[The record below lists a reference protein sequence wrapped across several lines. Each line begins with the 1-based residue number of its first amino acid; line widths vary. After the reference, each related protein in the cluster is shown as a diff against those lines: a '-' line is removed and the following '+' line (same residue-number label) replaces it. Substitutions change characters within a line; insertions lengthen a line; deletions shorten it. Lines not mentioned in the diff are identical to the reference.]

1 MVRIFFF
8 GAACVLCLVART
20 IINVPLHVNMESVG
34 ICADVN
40 PSEITSLNQT
50 LDLTDVRCYPDLE
63 WNSTVPRSTNSSF
76 DKASL
81 PMCPLQPLKMT
92 VQDTTNNLRNKICF
106 KYAKTNLT
114 NTEDEY
120 SQIQNDHVTTGAN
133 TKHLLSSLVY
143 CMIDQYHKVNHRVQ
157 RITREAFVDLHSWT
171 KYIFDILSSSV
182 DELLVFHREFI
193 SFVYQ
198 VFFGMLSYFE
208 QIPIEN
214 SMDYQWNMTCPITT
228 KNDRLKDALCYLQ
241 MTTLLFVLTCG
252 LIIQTVL
259 HTYMRRLSN
268 RNHDPN
274 EHLPALYDNADG
286 GIPEDKNRIC
296 RTVQLLPWGS
306 SSYDTR
312 ALEENIGHK
321 IRQRRFLHP
330 TRYSP
335 TITIDH
341 GARSIKDVFRHE
353 SSSSVYTTSIVT
365 TSSVLS
371 SPTVTTSSRSSSPI
385 VSSFSRLPPVLCHSS
400 FFTVTPDVICGLN
413 NRKRSA
419 HNRPDEIS
427 TSTSASNHE
436 STIGGTSTKYGVPY
450 RNEARTLVLPS
461 VTDTT
466 SRLSLS
472 SSGSTSSL
480 LSLSIISQE
489 DYTAPSVDD
498 VMAFD
503 SLYSETEANEDPFED
518 DSYHLELLFPSS
530 DDSLYSTIRENDN
543 PRNNGAYAI
552 DLPLEFDNF
561 CTVSPP
567 SSDSSSSLV
576 SPSSSSSLLTQED
589 YVDPFADDIFASDR
603 SNTQSQADESSVFDF
618 EASWDS
624 ETDEDEVSHY
634 GNPYHLELPFAN
646 SFGSDEFTQMYDI
659 PHRHEPRRLDLPFG
673 YENISTISSL
683 SSSSSNITSSLA
695 SSSSNSSISSE
706 DDVIDDVNNDD
717 ILMSSGGS
725 TYQPTEYSSF
735 EYSSGLT
742 TDEDEDPFDDDSYH
756 LELLFPSCDGSLDSA
771 VIQANDVP
779 NRNRACALE
788 LPLATDYIIRPLRLN
803 HIAETASRSND
814 LRTEITE
821 QLTGTGSLPTRLLY
835 QELLFSSCD
844 GILNSTVIQAN
855 DFTNRNRA
863 CALELPLA
871 TDYIIRPHRLNY
883 IVETAN
889 RSNDLRTEI
898 TEQLTGTGSL
908 PNSLL
913 YPNLEETLFFLTLT
927 LFQKRF
933 FN

>member
-1 MVRIFFF
+1 M
-8 GAACVLCLVART
+8 
-20 IINVPLHVNMESVG
+20 IIH
-34 ICADVN
+34 I
-40 PSEITSLNQT
+40 
-50 LDLTDVRCYPDLE
+50 
-63 WNSTVPRSTNSSF
+63 
-76 DKASL
+76 
-81 PMCPLQPLKMT
+81 
-92 VQDTTNNLRNKICF
+92 
-106 KYAKTNLT
+106 
-114 NTEDEY
+114 
-120 SQIQNDHVTTGAN
+120 
-133 TKHLLSSLVY
+133 
-143 CMIDQYHKVNHRVQ
+143 
-157 RITREAFVDLHSWT
+157 
-171 KYIFDILSSSV
+171 
-182 DELLVFHREFI
+182 
-193 SFVYQ
+193 
-198 VFFGMLSYFE
+198 
-208 QIPIEN
+208 
-214 SMDYQWNMTCPITT
+214 
-228 KNDRLKDALCYLQ
+228 
-241 MTTLLFVLTCG
+241 
-252 LIIQTVL
+252 VL
-259 HTYMRRLSN
+259 HIYMRRLSN

-286 GIPEDKNRIC
+286 GIPKDKNIEQNSIS

-306 SSYDTR
+306 TSYHTR
-312 ALEENIGHK
+312 ALEENIGHE

-365 TSSVLS
+365 TSSLLS
-371 SPTVTTSSRSSSPI
+371 SSTVTTSSRSSSPI

-400 FFTVTPDVICGLN
+400 FFTVTPDVICSLN
-413 NRKRSA
+413 KRKRSA
-419 HNRPDEIS
+419 HNRPDKI
-427 TSTSASNHE
+427 TSSASASNRK

-450 RNEARTLVLPS
+450 RNEARMLPL

-530 DDSLYSTIRENDN
+530 DDSLYSTIQENDI

-561 CTVSPP
+561 CTPSPPTSGSTSSMLSLSIISQEDYTAPSVDDVAFDSIYSETEANEDPFEDDSYHLELLFPSSDDSLYSTIQENDIPRNNIAYAIDLPLDFDNFCTPSPPTSGSTSSLLSLSIISQEDYTAPSVDDVAFDSIYSETEANEDPFEDDSYHLELLFPSSDDSLYSTIQENDIPRNNGAYAIDLPLEFDNFCTLSPP

-576 SPSSSSSLLTQED
+576 SPSDSSSLLTQED

-603 SNTQSQADESSVFDF
+603 SNTQSQADESSLFDF

-646 SFGSDEFTQMYDI
+646 SFGSAEFTQVCDI
-659 PHRHEPRRLDLPFG
+659 PFG
-673 YENISTISSL
+673 FENISTISSL
-683 SSSSSNITSSLA
+683 SSSSSDITSSLA
-695 SSSSNSSISSE
+695 FSSSNSSISSE

-735 EYSSGLT
+735 EYSTGLT
-742 TDEDEDPFDDDSYH
+742 TDEDEDPFNDDSYH
-756 LELLFPSCDGSLDSA
+756 LDLLFPSCDGSLDSA
-771 VIQANDVP
+771 VIQAYDVP
-779 NRNRACALE
+779 NRNRACTLE
-788 LPLATDYIIRPLRLN
+788 LPLATDYIIRPLRHN
-803 HIAETASRSND
+803 HIVETANRSND
-814 LRTEITE
+814 LRTEISE
-821 QLTGTGSLPTRLLY
+821 QFTGTGSLPTRLLY
-835 QELLFSSCD
+835 QELLFSSFD
-844 GILNSTVIQAN
+844 GSLDSTVIQAN
-855 DFTNRNRA
+855 DVPNRNRA
-863 CALELPLA
+863 CTLELPLA
-871 TDYIIRPHRLNY
+871 TDYIIPPLRHNH
-883 IVETAN
+883 IVETVN

-908 PNSLL
+908 PNGLL
-913 YPNLEETLFFLTLT
+913 YPNLEETLFFLTLNLIQNR
-927 LFQKRF
+927 LF
-933 FN
+933 N

>member
-1 MVRIFFF
+1 MAVKGKGYTLIQLQ
-8 GAACVLCLVART
+8 GCLV
-20 IINVPLHVNMESVG
+20 SVRWLDEKYFTQTQHRYTKYCMDSSG
-34 ICADVN
+34 LDSDRKSKGN
-40 PSEITSLNQT
+40 LSL
-50 LDLTDVRCYPDLE
+50 
-63 WNSTVPRSTNSSF
+63 
-76 DKASL
+76 
-81 PMCPLQPLKMT
+81 
-92 VQDTTNNLRNKICF
+92 
-106 KYAKTNLT
+106 TNLT
-114 NTEDEY
+114 NIDDEY
-120 SQIQNDHVTTGAN
+120 SELESDHVTTGAN
-133 TKHLLSSLVY
+133 TEHLLSSLVY

-157 RITREAFVDLHSWT
+157 RISREAFVDLHSWT
-171 KYIFDILSSSV
+171 KYIFDILSSAV
-182 DELLVFHREFI
+182 DELLVFQREFI

-208 QIPIEN
+208 QIPTEN
-214 SMDYQWNMTCPITT
+214 SMDYQWNMTCPTTT
-228 KNDRLKDALCYLQ
+228 KNDRLKDALSDLQ

-252 LIIQTVL
+252 IIIQTVL

-286 GIPEDKNRIC
+286 GIPKDKNIEQNRIC

-306 SSYDTR
+306 TSFDTR

-436 STIGGTSTKYGVPY
+436 STLGGTSTKYGGPN
-450 RNEARTLVLPS
+450 RNEARILVLPS

-530 DDSLYSTIRENDN
+530 DDSLYSTIQENDI

-567 SSDSSSSLV
+567 SSDSSSSLLSSSIISQEDYIAPSVDDVMAIDSLYSEAEVNEDPFEDDSYHLELLFPSSDDSLYSTIQENDIPRNNGAYAIDLPLEFDNFCTVSPPSSDSSSRLV

-603 SNTQSQADESSVFDF
+603 SNTQSQADESSPFDF

-646 SFGSDEFTQMYDI
+646 SFGSAEFTQMYDI
-659 PHRHEPRRLDLPFG
+659 PHSHEPRRLDLPFG
-673 YENISTISSL
+673 FENISTISSL
-683 SSSSSNITSSLA
+683 SSSSSDITSSLA
-695 SSSSNSSISSE
+695 SSSSTSSISSE
-706 DDVIDDVNNDD
+706 DDVIDDVNNHD

-735 EYSSGLT
+735 EYSTGLT
-742 TDEDEDPFDDDSYH
+742 TDEDEDPFNDDSYH

-779 NRNRACALE
+779 NRNRACTLE
-788 LPLATDYIIRPLRLN
+788 LPLATDYIIRPLRHN
-803 HIAETASRSND
+803 H
-814 LRTEITE
+814 
-821 QLTGTGSLPTRLLY
+821 
-835 QELLFSSCD
+835 
-844 GILNSTVIQAN
+844 
-855 DFTNRNRA
+855 
-863 CALELPLA
+863 
-871 TDYIIRPHRLNY
+871 

-908 PNSLL
+908 PNGLR
-913 YPNLEETLFFLTLT
+913 YPNLEETLFFLTIT
-927 LFQKRF
+927 FIQNRF

>member
-1 MVRIFFF
+1 
-8 GAACVLCLVART
+8 
-20 IINVPLHVNMESVG
+20 MESVG

-40 PSEITSLNQT
+40 PSEIATSLNQT
-50 LDLTDVRCYPDLE
+50 LDLIDVRCYPDLE
-63 WNSTVPRSTNSSF
+63 RNSTVPRSTNSSF
-76 DKASL
+76 DDASL
-81 PMCPLQPLKMT
+81 PMCPLRPLKMM
-92 VQDTTNNLRNKICF
+92 VHDTTNNLRNKICF
-106 KYAKTNLT
+106 RYAKTNLT

-120 SQIQNDHVTTGAN
+120 SEIQSDHVTTGAN
-133 TKHLLSSLVY
+133 TEHLLSSLVY

-157 RITREAFVDLHSWT
+157 RITREAFVTLHSWT

-182 DELLVFHREFI
+182 DELLVFRREFI

-214 SMDYQWNMTCPITT
+214 SMDYQWNMTCTITT
-228 KNDRLKDALCYLQ
+228 KNNRLKDALSDLQ
-241 MTTLLFVLTCG
+241 MTSFLFVLTCD
-252 LIIQTVL
+252 IIFRIMIFL
-259 HTYMRRLSN
+259 YLRRLSN
-268 RNHDPN
+268 RNHFQPWIRQDTVTDIADPS
-274 EHLPALYDNADG
+274 EHLPALYDNAYG
-286 GIPEDKNRIC
+286 GIHEDRAGYLELCSYCHGIC
-296 RTVQLLPWGS
+296 S
-306 SSYDTR
+306 FDT
-312 ALEENIGHK
+312 LHLK
-321 IRQRRFLHP
+321 KTSVIRSGR
-330 TRYSP
+330 
-335 TITIDH
+335 
-341 GARSIKDVFRHE
+341 
-353 SSSSVYTTSIVT
+353 
-365 TSSVLS
+365 
-371 SPTVTTSSRSSSPI
+371 

-400 FFTVTPDVICGLN
+400 FFTDTPDVICGLN

-419 HNRPDEIS
+419 HNRPDEITSS
-427 TSTSASNHE
+427 TTASNHE
-436 STIGGTSTKYGVPY
+436 STIGDTSTRYCVPY
-450 RNEARTLVLPS
+450 RNEARPPILPL

-530 DDSLYSTIRENDN
+530 DDSLYSTIQENDI

-561 CTVSPP
+561 CSLSPP

-576 SPSSSSSLLTQED
+576 SPSDSSSLLTQED

-603 SNTQSQADESSVFDF
+603 SNTQSQADESSPFDF
-618 EASWDS
+618 EASW
-624 ETDEDEVSHY
+624 TQK
-634 GNPYHLELPFAN
+634 PMKMKCPIT
-646 SFGSDEFTQMYDI
+646 DEFTQMYDI
-659 PHRHEPRRLDLPFG
+659 PQRHEPRRLDLPFG
-673 YENISTISSL
+673 FENISTISSL
-683 SSSSSNITSSLA
+683 SSSSYHLSLA

-735 EYSSGLT
+735 EYSLGLT

-756 LELLFPSCDGSLDSA
+756 LELLFPSCDDSLDSA

-779 NRNRACALE
+779 NRNRAC
-788 LPLATDYIIRPLRLN
+788 T
-803 HIAETASRSND
+803 
-814 LRTEITE
+814 
-821 QLTGTGSLPTRLLY
+821 
-835 QELLFSSCD
+835 
-844 GILNSTVIQAN
+844 
-855 DFTNRNRA
+855 
-863 CALELPLA
+863 LELPLA
-871 TDYIIRPHRLNY
+871 TDYIIRPHRHNH

-898 TEQLTGTGSL
+898 TEQLTGTEVFQPVSCTR
-908 PNSLL
+908 S
-913 YPNLEETLFFLTLT
+913 YCFHTAMVALTL
-927 LFQKRF
+927 Q
-933 FN
+933 

>member
-1 MVRIFFF
+1 
-8 GAACVLCLVART
+8 
-20 IINVPLHVNMESVG
+20 MESVG

-40 PSEITSLNQT
+40 PSEIATSLNQT
-50 LDLTDVRCYPDLE
+50 LDLIDVRCYPDLE
-63 WNSTVPRSTNSSF
+63 RNSTVPRSTNSSF
-76 DKASL
+76 DDASL
-81 PMCPLQPLKMT
+81 PMCPLRPLKMM
-92 VQDTTNNLRNKICF
+92 VHDTTNNLRNKICF
-106 KYAKTNLT
+106 RYAKTNLT

-120 SQIQNDHVTTGAN
+120 SEIQGDHVTTGAN
-133 TKHLLSSLVY
+133 TEHLLSSLVY

-157 RITREAFVDLHSWT
+157 RITREAFVTIHSWT
-171 KYIFDILSSSV
+171 KYIFHILSSAV
-182 DELLVFHREFI
+182 DELLVFQREFI

-228 KNDRLKDALCYLQ
+228 KNDRLKDALSDLQ
-241 MTTLLFVLTCG
+241 MTSFLFVLTCD
-252 LIIQTVL
+252 IIFRIMIFL
-259 HTYMRRLSN
+259 YLRRLSN
-268 RNHDPN
+268 RNHFQPWIRQDTVTDIADPS

-286 GIPEDKNRIC
+286 GIHEDKNRIS

-306 SSYDTR
+306 ASFDTR

-321 IRQRRFLHP
+321 IRQRRFLQP

-353 SSSSVYTTSIVT
+353 SSLSVYTTSIVT
-365 TSSVLS
+365 TSSLLS
-371 SPTVTTSSRSSSPI
+371 SSTVTTSSRSSSPI

-400 FFTVTPDVICGLN
+400 FFTDTPDVICGLN

-419 HNRPDEIS
+419 HNRPDEITSS
-427 TSTSASNHE
+427 TTASNHE
-436 STIGGTSTKYGVPY
+436 STIGDTSTRYCVPY
-450 RNEARTLVLPS
+450 RNEARPPILPL

-498 VMAFD
+498 VMEFD

-530 DDSLYSTIRENDN
+530 DDSLYSTIQENDI

-552 DLPLEFDNF
+552 DLPSEFDNF

-603 SNTQSQADESSVFDF
+603 SNTQSQADESSPFDF
-618 EASWDS
+618 EASWNSD
-624 ETDEDEVSHY
+624 TDEDEVSHY

-646 SFGSDEFTQMYDI
+646 SFDSAEFLTQMYEI
-659 PHRHEPRRLDLPFG
+659 PHSHEPRRLDLPFG
-673 YENISTISSL
+673 FENISTISSL
-683 SSSSSNITSSLA
+683 SSSSSDITSSLA

-742 TDEDEDPFDDDSYH
+742 TDEDEDPFNDDSYH

-779 NRNRACALE
+779 NRNRACTLE
-788 LPLATDYIIRPLRLN
+788 LPLATDYIIRPHRHN
-803 HIAETASRSND
+803 HIVETANRSND

-835 QELLFSSCD
+835 QELLFSYCD
-844 GILNSTVIQAN
+844 GSLDSTVIQAN
-855 DFTNRNRA
+855 DVPSRNRA
-863 CALELPLA
+863 CTLELPLA
-871 TDYIIRPHRLNY
+871 TDYIIRPHRHNH

-908 PNSLL
+908 PNGLL

-933 FN
+933 YN